1 MELEDAELVRRS
13 QAGNLGAFNVI
24 VERYQSHVFNLSA
37 RILGNRTTAED
48 VTQEAF
54 ISAYKAIGKFRGGN
68 LRSWLLRIASN
79 ASKDFLRSSKRRPE
93 DSLDEALVNPSFQVP
108 SGDESP
114 QQAAERGELQA
125 EIQKAILALPED
137 QRTVLVL
144 VDVQGLSYEE
154 AADATSASIGTVKSR
169 LSRARSRCRDYLK
182 QNVELLPAQ
191 FRH

>member
-24 VERYQSHVFNLSA
+24 VERYQSYVFNLSA

-48 VTQEAF
+48 VTQETF

-79 ASKDFLRSSKRRPE
+79 ASKDFLRSSKRHPE

-114 QQAAERGELQA
+114 QQAAERGELRA
-125 EIQKAILALPED
+125 EIQKAILTLPED
-137 QRTVLVL
+137 QRTVLVM

-154 AADATSASIGTVKSR
+154 AANATGASIGTVKSR
-169 LSRARSRCRDYLK
+169 LSRARGRCRDYLTQK
-182 QNVELLPAQ
+182 VELFPTQ